1 MIAALAF
8 VALLVEL
15 GVYAAAAVWLRH
27 AAGMPLLASG
37 LAAACVFIALR
48 LAFVTVSCALARRWR
63 AAASVPLGPTEFLRQ
78 VARETRAF
86 LRLFVL
92 GPVLQP
98 WLAPRNPD
106 RTVQGVTPVL
116 FVHGLY
122 CNAGVWHSQLAHLRQ
137 AGAANL
143 FCVNLGPPL
152 ASIDRFALQLDERV
166 GEVLRACG
174 TSKVILVV
182 HSLGGLAARAWCAR
196 LGGRSRLARL
206 VTIGSPHHGSR
217 LAQLVPGTCA
227 AEMVPGS
234 EWLLRLEAD
243 ERLAPALP
251 ATCILSRH
259 DSMVA
264 PQVSA
269 SLAGASALALERLGH
284 FELLLDPAVLRRVA
298 AEIAA
303 ARSGSPS

>member
-1 MIAALAF
+1 MIAALALA
-8 VALLVEL
+8 ALLIEL
-15 GVYAAAAVWLRH
+15 GVYAAAAGWLRH

-37 LAAACVFIALR
+37 VAAAFVFIALR
-48 LAFVTVSCALARRWR
+48 LGVVAVSCALARRWR
-63 AAASVPLGPTEFLRQ
+63 AAASIPLGPTEFLRQ

-98 WLAPRNPD
+98 WLAPRNAE
-106 RTVQGVTPVL
+106 RTAQGVTPVL

-122 CNAGVWHSQLAHLRQ
+122 CNAGVWHSQLARLRQ
-137 AGAANL
+137 SGVVNL
-143 FCVNLGPPL
+143 FCINLGPPL
-152 ASIDRFALQLDERV
+152 ASIDRFARQLDERV
-166 GEVLRACG
+166 DEVLRACG
-174 TSKVILVV
+174 TSKVILVA

-196 LGGRSRLARL
+196 LGGSSRLARL

-243 ERLAPALP
+243 ERRAPALP
-251 ATCILSRH
+251 ATCIFSRH

-264 PQVSA
+264 PQDSA
-269 SLAGASALALERLGH
+269 LLAGASVLALERLGH
-284 FELLLDPAVLRRVA
+284 FELLLDPAVHRRVA

>member
-8 VALLVEL
+8 VALLIEL
-15 GVYAAAAVWLRH
+15 AAYVAAAGWLRH
-27 AAGMPLLASG
+27 AAGVPLPASG

-48 LAFVTVSCALARRWR
+48 LAVVAVSCALARRWR
-63 AAASVPLGPTEFLRQ
+63 AVASVPLGPAEFLRQ
-78 VARETRAF
+78 VTRETRAF
-86 LRLFVL
+86 LHLFVL

-98 WLAPRNPD
+98 WLAPRDPE

-143 FCVNLGPPL
+143 FCLNLGPPL
-152 ASIDRFALQLDERV
+152 ASIDRFARQLDERV
-166 GEVLRACG
+166 DEVLRACG
-174 TSKVILVV
+174 SSKVIIVA

-196 LGGRSRLARL
+196 LGGSARLARL

-234 EWLLRLEAD
+234 EWLLQLAAD
-243 ERLAPALP
+243 ERHAPSLP
-251 ATCILSRH
+251 VTCILSRH

-264 PQVSA
+264 PQDSA
-269 SLAGASALALERLGH
+269 FLAAASVLALERLGH
-284 FELLLDPAVLRRVA
+284 FELLIDPAVHRRVA

-303 ARSGSPS
+303 ARSECPS

>member
-1 MIAALAF
+1 MIAVLAF
-8 VALLVEL
+8 AALLIEL
-15 GVYAAAAVWLRH
+15 GAYVAAAGWLRH
-27 AAGMPLLASG
+27 TAGVSLPASG
-37 LAAACVFIALR
+37 LAAASVFVALR
-48 LAFVTVSCALARRWR
+48 LAVVAGSCALARRWR
-63 AAASVPLGPTEFLRQ
+63 TAGSVPLGPAEFLRQ
-78 VARETRAF
+78 VARETGAF

-92 GPVLQP
+92 GPVLQA
-98 WLAPRNPD
+98 WLAPRDPD
-106 RTVQGVTPVL
+106 RTVHGATPVL

-122 CNAGVWHSQLAHLRQ
+122 CNAGVWHSQLAHLRE

-143 FCVNLGPPL
+143 FCLNLGPPF
-152 ASIDRFALQLDERV
+152 ASINRFAHQLDERV
-166 GEVLRACG
+166 DEVMRACG
-174 TSKVILVV
+174 TSKVILVA

-196 LGGRSRLARL
+196 LGGSARLARL

-234 EWLLRLEAD
+234 EWLLQLEAD
-243 ERLAPALP
+243 ERHAPALP

-264 PQVSA
+264 PQDSA
-269 SLAGASALALERLGH
+269 LLAGASVLALERLGH
-284 FELLLDPAVLRRVA
+284 FELLLDPAVHSRVA

-303 ARSGSPS
+303 ARSECPS

>member
-1 MIAALAF
+1 MIVALALAAL
-8 VALLVEL
+8 LIEL
-15 GVYAAAAVWLRH
+15 GVYAAAAVWLQH
-27 AAGMPLLASG
+27 AAGVPLLASG

-48 LAFVTVSCALARRWR
+48 VAAVAASCALARRWR
-63 AAASVPLGPTEFLRQ
+63 AATSVPLGPAEFLRQ

-86 LRLFVL
+86 LRLFVF

-98 WLAPRNPD
+98 WLAPRDPE

-122 CNAGVWHSQLAHLRQ
+122 CNAGVWHSQLAQLRRN
-137 AGAANL
+137 GVVNL
-143 FCVNLGPPL
+143 FCINLGPPL
-152 ASIDRFALQLDERV
+152 ASIDRFARQLDERV

-174 TSKVILVV
+174 TSKVILVA

-196 LGGRSRLARL
+196 LGGSSRLARL

-243 ERLAPALP
+243 ERRAPALP
-251 ATCILSRH
+251 AACILSRH

-264 PQVSA
+264 PQDSA
-269 SLAGASALALERLGH
+269 LLAGASVVALDRLGH
-284 FELLLDPAVLRRVA
+284 FDLLLDPAVLRRVA
-298 AEIAA
+298 AEIGA